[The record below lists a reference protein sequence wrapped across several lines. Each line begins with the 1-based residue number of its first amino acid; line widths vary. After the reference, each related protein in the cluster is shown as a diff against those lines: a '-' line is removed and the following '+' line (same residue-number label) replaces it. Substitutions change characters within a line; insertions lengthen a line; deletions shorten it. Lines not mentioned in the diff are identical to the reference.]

1 MTSHN
6 HVKEAIEKVQGEI
19 WMRTQIKYLKYTL
32 ALVVIYSLIKII
44 N

>member
-6 HVKEAIEKVQGEI
+6 HVKEAIEKVQGQI
-19 WMRTQIKYLKYTL
+19 WIKKQIKYLKYTL